1 MLRIHFGPGME
12 ANRTCIHFSYRFS
25 PQVSEQSPRY
35 EFYSYEKTK
44 IVQKPI
50 PRYDRTCGK
59 YADTLLN
66 RAPRYDPRSDA
77 YPGKRLKIITW
88 NVLN

>member
-1 MLRIHFGPGME
+1 MCLRKSKIP
-12 ANRTCIHFSYRFS
+12 
-25 PQVSEQSPRY
+25 EQSPRY
-35 EFYSYEKTK
+35 EFYSYKKTR

-66 RAPRYDPRSDA
+66 RAPRYDPRSGA
-77 YPGKRLKIITW
+77 NPYPELRIITW
-88 NVLN
+88 NIVFEKKKIINFLI